1 MPPKPPRMGGGGA
14 NLLDS
19 QKTGDNSDFD
29 SEEIDDKKTDNND
42 KNEDV
47 DSSWT
52 TPIYKGYEDYFVDFF
67 NLPSESFTIEN
78 GVTTINYDSITR
90 TTTSN
95 GIELKYS
102 GVLFDTI
109 TSDDLVGA
117 GTLSEP
123 YIVRSTKGFL
133 YIFNFQFCKLY
144 LIGKYIE
151 LDCDITLN
159 DESFDENGTP
169 SGGDGVIYHW
179 RSKFADGTRA
189 FLLDGNGYS
198 ASGMYFNDKL
208 VDYVGLFGHQICRKI
223 ENLTVKNYYLKG
235 KNSVATFGYSV
246 EEIENC
252 VAKNGFVYA
261 NALAAGITTNSKH
274 IENTKNYSKVVV
286 SDRVVGGFGA
296 SWASATTTIMK
307 NCENYGQIEG
317 IYYVGGLI
325 GTPSAYFT
333 VVDCTNYGTIKGKE
347 RVGGICSAD
356 YYIGA
361 KRFVNCSNYGFIDAT
376 TNYAFS
382 NAGILGWS
390 TQRTEITNC
399 TQNGVVK
406 QGDGGSINSGLVGN
420 INQNAEVVI
429 RDCKVMLEGNV
440 SNAIV
445 GTISQAKVYIEN
457 VYVQYNTIITSAN
470 LFAHIY
476 DCELYVSNIEANIT
490 FLPGSTNCMV
500 FGDHVDTAHTTIKNI
515 LLKTNAKNATITK
528 SNRKKINVKSA
539 IVGKTY
545 YGSDF
550 SGYSVNWKTGE
561 LGVRSL
567 SGGAFFQGK
576 ISKEWL
582 EINGYQNR
590 MF

>member
-1 MPPKPPRMGGGGA
+1 MPPKPPRMGGGA

-19 QKTGDNSDFD
+19 PKTGDNSDFD
-29 SEEIDDKKTDNND
+29 GEEIDDKKTDNND
-42 KNEDV
+42 PNEDV

-67 NLPSESFTIEN
+67 NLPSESFTKES
-78 GVTTINYDSITR
+78 GETTIDYNSITR

-109 TSDDLVGA
+109 TSDDLVGG
-117 GTLSEP
+117 GTLSDP

-133 YIFNFQFCKLY
+133 YILNYQICKRQ
-144 LIGKYIE
+144 LIGRYIE

-169 SGGDGVIYHW
+169 SGGDGVVYQW
-179 RSKFADGTRA
+179 RNKFADVTRD
-189 FLLDGNGYS
+189 FLFDGKGHS
-198 ASGMYFNDKL
+198 VSGMYFNDESA
-208 VDYVGLFGHQICRKI
+208 DYIGLFGNQASRRVG
-223 ENLTVKNYYLKG
+223 NLTAENYYLKG
-235 KNSVATFGYSV
+235 KTYISTFGRSV
-246 EEIENC
+246 EEIIKC

-261 NALAAGITTNSKH
+261 NGLAAGIASTSKH
-274 IENTKNYSKVVV
+274 IENTKNFSKVVV
-286 SDRVVGGFGA
+286 SDRVAGGFVA
-296 SWASATTTIMK
+296 SWASVTTTIIK

-317 IYYVGGLI
+317 IYYVAGLI

-333 VVDCTNYGTIKGKE
+333 VVDCTNYGTIKGKNE
-347 RVGGICSAD
+347 VAGICSAD

-361 KRFVNCSNYGFIDAT
+361 KRFVNCANYGMIDT
-376 TNYAFS
+376 SRNSSWS
-382 NAGILGWS
+382 NAGILGWA

-399 TQNGVVK
+399 TQKGVVK
-406 QGDGGSINSGLVGN
+406 QGVEGVYNAGLVGH

-429 RDCKVMLEGNV
+429 RDCKVILEGDIN
-440 SNAIV
+440 SAI
-445 GTISQAKVYIEN
+445 ISKVEDAKVYIEN
-457 VYVQYNTIITSAN
+457 VYVQYNTTITSAN
-470 LFAHIY
+470 LFAY
-476 DCELYVSNIEANIT
+476 VSNCELYVSNIEANIT
-490 FLPGSTNCMV
+490 FPSGSTNCIV
-500 FGDHVDTAHTTIKNI
+500 FGDHVDTANTTIKNI

-550 SGYSVNWKTGE
+550 SGYSINWKTGE

-582 EINGYQNR
+582 ENCGYQNR